1 VVEPERHPR
10 LGYAMA
16 LTAASLWAVNGV
28 VSKVIIESGDVPS
41 QRLTEVRT
49 TGAFLLL
56 FAALALVRPA
66 SLRVRRAELPTLLI
80 FGLLGLAF
88 VQWFYFEAISR
99 LDIGVALLI
108 QYVAPVLVALW
119 ARFAYH
125 EPVRR
130 RIWAALALSIV
141 GISLLVQLWDGL
153 TLDGLGVAAALGS
166 AVTFAVYILSAE
178 RAVTRRDPV
187 SLVCYGFL
195 LASIFWAIV
204 QPLHSF
210 PIERV
215 DDSVSL
221 LGRLEDLSLP
231 VWLLMAWMVVLGT
244 IIPFAL
250 LAASLR
256 HIPASRAAITA
267 MFEPVAATAF
277 AYAWLGESLTAWQL
291 VGALV
296 VLGAIILAQ
305 TAR

>member
-1 VVEPERHPR
+1 VAESHRRPG
-10 LGYAMA
+10 LGYAMV
-16 LTAASLWAVNGV
+16 LAAATLWAFNGV
-28 VSKVIIESGDVPS
+28 VSKVIIDSGNVPA

-49 TGAFLLL
+49 TGAFVVL
-56 FAALALVRPA
+56 FAFLALTKRE
-66 SLRVRRAELPTLLI
+66 SLRLRRGELPILLT
-80 FGLLGLAF
+80 FGVLGLAL

-108 QYVAPVLVALW
+108 QYIAPVLVALW

-130 RIWAALALSIV
+130 RIWAALVLSV
-141 GISLLVQLWDGL
+141 LGIALLVQLWDGL

-166 AVTFAVYILSAE
+166 ALTFAVYILSAE
-178 RAVTRRDPV
+178 RAVVRRDPV

-195 LASIFWAIV
+195 FASVFWAIV
-204 QPLHSF
+204 QPLTSF
-210 PIERV
+210 PIDLV

-221 LGRLEDLSLP
+221 LGRLQDLSLP
-231 VWLLMAWMVVLGT
+231 VWLLMTWMVVLGT
-244 IIPFAL
+244 TVPFAL

-267 MFEPVAATAF
+267 MFEPVAATAL
-277 AYAWLGESLTAWQL
+277 AYAWLGESLTAYQL
-291 VGALV
+291 AGAIV
-296 VLGAIILAQ
+296 VLAAIVLAQ

>member
-1 VVEPERHPR
+1 VAESAPHPR
-10 LGYAMA
+10 LGYAMVLA
-16 LTAASLWAVNGV
+16 AASLWAINGV
-28 VSKVIIESGDVPS
+28 ISKVIIESGDVPA

-49 TGAFLLL
+49 TGAFILL
-56 FAALALVRPA
+56 FLALAVARPGN
-66 SLRVRRAELPTLLI
+66 LRVRREELPVLLT
-80 FGLLGLAF
+80 FGVLGLAF

-119 ARFAYH
+119 ARFVYH

-130 RIWAALALSIV
+130 RIWAALALSIL
-141 GISLLVQLWDGL
+141 GIALLVQLWEGL

-166 AVTFAVYILSAE
+166 AITFAVYVLSAE
-178 RAVTRRDPV
+178 RAVLRRDPV

-204 QPLHSF
+204 QPLQSF
-210 PIERV
+210 PIGRV
-215 DDSVSL
+215 DESVSL

-231 VWLLMAWMVVLGT
+231 VWLLMTWMVVLGT

-256 HIPASRAAITA
+256 HIPASRASITA
-267 MFEPVAATAF
+267 MFEPVAATVF
-277 AYAWLGESLTAWQL
+277 AYAWLGESLTAAQL

-296 VLGAIILAQ
+296 VLAAIVLAQ

>member
-1 VVEPERHPR
+1 VAESERHPR
-10 LGYAMA
+10 LGYGMA
-16 LTAASLWAVNGV
+16 FTAATLWAVNGV
-28 VSKVIIESGDVPS
+28 ISKVIIESGEIAAP
-41 QRLTEVRT
+41 RLTEVRT
-49 TGAFLLL
+49 TGAFLMLA
-56 FAALALVRPA
+56 AALLLVRPQ
-66 SLRVRRAELPTLLI
+66 SLRIRRGELPVLLT
-80 FGLLGLAF
+80 FGVLGLAF

-108 QYVAPVLVALW
+108 QYIAPVLVALW

-130 RIWAALALSIV
+130 RIWAALALSIL
-141 GISLLVQLWDGL
+141 GIALLVELWSGL

-178 RAVTRRDPV
+178 RAVIRRDPV

-195 LASIFWAIV
+195 LASIFWAV
-204 QPLHSF
+204 LQPWTSF
-210 PIERV
+210 PVELV
-215 DDSVSL
+215 DESVSL

-231 VWLLMAWMVVLGT
+231 VWLLMGWMVVLGT
-244 IIPFAL
+244 IVPFAL

-267 MFEPVAATAF
+267 MFEPVAATVFAF
-277 AYAWLGESLTAWQL
+277 AWLGESLTAFQL
-291 VGALV
+291 IGGLV
-296 VLGAIILAQ
+296 VLGAILLAQ

>member
-1 VVEPERHPR
+1 VAESHRRPG
-10 LGYAMA
+10 LGYAMV
-16 LTAASLWAVNGV
+16 LAAATLWAFNGV
-28 VSKVIIESGDVPS
+28 VSKVIIESGDVPA

-49 TGAFLLL
+49 TGAFVVL
-56 FAALALVRPA
+56 FAFLALTKRE
-66 SLRVRRAELPTLLI
+66 SLRLRRGELPILLT
-80 FGLLGLAF
+80 FGVLGLAL

-108 QYVAPVLVALW
+108 QYIAPVLVALW

-130 RIWAALALSIV
+130 RIWAALVLSV
-141 GISLLVQLWDGL
+141 LGIALLVQLWDGL

-166 AVTFAVYILSAE
+166 ALTFAVYILSAE
-178 RAVTRRDPV
+178 RAVVRRDPV

-195 LASIFWAIV
+195 FASVFWAIV
-204 QPLHSF
+204 QPLTSF
-210 PIERV
+210 PIDLV

-221 LGRLEDLSLP
+221 LGRLQDLSLP
-231 VWLLMAWMVVLGT
+231 VWLLMTWMVVLGT
-244 IIPFAL
+244 TVPFAL

-267 MFEPVAATAF
+267 MFEPVAATAL
-277 AYAWLGESLTAWQL
+277 AYAWLGESLTAYQL
-291 VGALV
+291 AGAIV
-296 VLGAIILAQ
+296 VLAAIVLAQ

>member
-1 VVEPERHPR
+1 VAESARHPR

-16 LTAASLWAVNGV
+16 LAAASLWAINGV
-28 VSKVIIESGDVPS
+28 VSKVIIESGSIPA

-49 TGAFLLL
+49 TGAFALL
-56 FAALALVRPA
+56 FAALALARRR
-66 SLRVRRAELPTLLI
+66 SLRIRRGEVPVLLA
-80 FGLLGLAF
+80 FGVLGLAF

-119 ARFAYH
+119 ARLAYH

-130 RIWAALALSIV
+130 RIWGALALSIL
-141 GISLLVQLWDGL
+141 GIALLVELWNGL
-153 TLDGLGVAAALGS
+153 TLDGVGVAASLGS
-166 AVTFAVYILSAE
+166 AITFAVYVLSAE

-195 LASIFWAIV
+195 LASIFWALV

-210 PIERV
+210 PFALV
-215 DDSVSL
+215 DESVSL
-221 LGRLEDLSLP
+221 LGRLADVSLP

-244 IIPFAL
+244 IVPFAL

-267 MFEPVAATAF
+267 MFEPVAATLF
-277 AYAWLGESLTAWQL
+277 AYAWLGEALTAAQL
-291 VGALV
+291 IGALV
-296 VLGAIILAQ
+296 VLGAIVLAQ

>member
-1 VVEPERHPR
+1 VAESVRHPR

-16 LTAASLWAVNGV
+16 LAAASLWAINGV
-28 VSKVIIESGDVPS
+28 ISKVIIESGGVPA

-56 FAALALVRPA
+56 FIALALARPA
-66 SLRVRRAELPTLLI
+66 SLRVRREELPILLT
-80 FGLLGLAF
+80 FGVLGLAF

-119 ARFAYH
+119 ARFVYH

-130 RIWAALALSIV
+130 RIWAALALSIL
-141 GISLLVQLWDGL
+141 GIALLVQLWEGL

-166 AVTFAVYILSAE
+166 AITFAVYVLSAE
-178 RAVTRRDPV
+178 RAVVRRDPV

-195 LASIFWAIV
+195 LASVFWAVV
-204 QPLHSF
+204 QPLQSF
-210 PIERV
+210 PFGRV
-215 DDSVSL
+215 DESVSL
-221 LGRLEDLSLP
+221 LGRLEGLSLP
-231 VWLLMAWMVVLGT
+231 VWLLMTWMVVLGT

-267 MFEPVAATAF
+267 MFEPVAATVF
-277 AYAWLGESLTAWQL
+277 AYAWLGESLTAAQL

-296 VLGAIILAQ
+296 VLGAIVLAQ

>member
-1 VVEPERHPR
+1 VAESARHPR

-16 LTAASLWAVNGV
+16 LAAASLWAINGV
-28 VSKVIIESGDVPS
+28 VSKVIIESGSVPA

-49 TGAFLLL
+49 TGAFALL
-56 FAALALVRPA
+56 FAALALARRH
-66 SLRVRRAELPTLLI
+66 SLRIRRGEVPVLLA
-80 FGLLGLAF
+80 FGVLGLAF

-119 ARFAYH
+119 ARLAYH

-130 RIWAALALSIV
+130 RIWGALALSIL
-141 GISLLVQLWDGL
+141 GIALLVELWNGL
-153 TLDGLGVAAALGS
+153 TLDGVGVAASLGS
-166 AVTFAVYILSAE
+166 AITFAVYVLSAE

-195 LASIFWAIV
+195 LASIFWALV

-210 PIERV
+210 PFALV
-215 DDSVSL
+215 DESVSL
-221 LGRLEDLSLP
+221 LGRLADVSLP

-244 IIPFAL
+244 IVPFAL

-267 MFEPVAATAF
+267 MFEPVAATLF
-277 AYAWLGESLTAWQL
+277 AYAWLGEALTAAQL
-291 VGALV
+291 IGALV
-296 VLGAIILAQ
+296 VLGAIVLAQ

>member
-1 VVEPERHPR
+1 MAESARHPR

-16 LTAASLWAVNGV
+16 LTAAALWAVNGV
-28 VSKVIIESGDVPS
+28 VSKVIIESGGVSS

-56 FAALALVRPA
+56 FAVLVVFRPET
-66 SLRVRRAELPTLLI
+66 LRVRRSELPVLLT
-80 FGLLGLAF
+80 FGVLGLAF

-130 RIWAALALSIV
+130 RIWASLALSV
-141 GISLLVQLWDGL
+141 LGIALLVQLWEGL

-166 AVTFAVYILSAE
+166 AITFAVYILAAE

-195 LASIFWAIV
+195 LASVFWAVI
-204 QPLHSF
+204 QPLWSF
-210 PIERV
+210 PIELV
-215 DDSVSL
+215 DESVSL
-221 LGRLEDLSLP
+221 LGRLEDISLP

-267 MFEPVAATAF
+267 MFEPVAATIF
-277 AYAWLGESLTAWQL
+277 AYAWLGESLTAAQL
-291 VGALV
+291 IGAFV
-296 VLGAIILAQ
+296 VLAAILLAQ

>member
-1 VVEPERHPR
+1 VAESERHPR
-10 LGYAMA
+10 LGYGMA
-16 LTAASLWAVNGV
+16 FTAATLWAVNGV
-28 VSKVIIESGDVPS
+28 ISKVIIESGGIAAP
-41 QRLTEVRT
+41 RLTEVRT
-49 TGAFLLL
+49 TGAFLILA
-56 FAALALVRPA
+56 AALALVRPE
-66 SLRVRRAELPTLLI
+66 SLRVRRSELPVLLT
-80 FGLLGLAF
+80 FGVLGLAF

-108 QYVAPVLVALW
+108 QYIAPVLVALW

-130 RIWAALALSIV
+130 RIWAALALSIL
-141 GISLLVQLWDGL
+141 GIALLVELWSGL

-195 LASIFWAIV
+195 LASIFWAV
-204 QPLHSF
+204 LQPWTSF
-210 PIERV
+210 PVERV
-215 DDSVSL
+215 DESVSL

-231 VWLLMAWMVVLGT
+231 VWLLMGWMVVLGT
-244 IIPFAL
+244 IVPFAL

-267 MFEPVAATAF
+267 MFEPVAATVF
-277 AYAWLGESLTAWQL
+277 AYAWLGESLTAFQL
-291 VGALV
+291 IGALV
-296 VLGAIILAQ
+296 VLGAILLAQ

>member
-1 VVEPERHPR
+1 VAESERHPR
-10 LGYAMA
+10 LGYGMA
-16 LTAASLWAVNGV
+16 FTAATLWAVNGV
-28 VSKVIIESGDVPS
+28 ISKVIIESGGIAAP
-41 QRLTEVRT
+41 RLTEVRT
-49 TGAFLLL
+49 TGAFLILA
-56 FAALALVRPA
+56 AALALARPE
-66 SLRVRRAELPTLLI
+66 SLRVRRSELPVLLT
-80 FGLLGLAF
+80 FGVLGLAF

-108 QYVAPVLVALW
+108 QYIAPVLVALW

-130 RIWAALALSIV
+130 RIWAALALSIL
-141 GISLLVQLWDGL
+141 GIALLVELWSGL

-195 LASIFWAIV
+195 LASIFWAIL
-204 QPLHSF
+204 QPWTSF
-210 PIERV
+210 PVERV
-215 DDSVSL
+215 DESVSL
-221 LGRLEDLSLP
+221 LGRVEDLSLP
-231 VWLLMAWMVVLGT
+231 VWLLMGWMVVLGT
-244 IIPFAL
+244 IVPFAL

-267 MFEPVAATAF
+267 MFEPVAATVF
-277 AYAWLGESLTAWQL
+277 AYAWLGESLTAFQL
-291 VGALV
+291 IGALV
-296 VLGAIILAQ
+296 VLGAILLAQ

>member
-1 VVEPERHPR
+1 VAESERHPR
-10 LGYAMA
+10 LGYGMA
-16 LTAASLWAVNGV
+16 FTAATLWAVNGV
-28 VSKVIIESGDVPS
+28 ISKVIIESGGIAAP
-41 QRLTEVRT
+41 RLTEVRT
-49 TGAFLLL
+49 TGAFLILA
-56 FAALALVRPA
+56 AALALARPE
-66 SLRVRRAELPTLLI
+66 SLRVRRSELPVLLT
-80 FGLLGLAF
+80 FGVLGLAF

-108 QYVAPVLVALW
+108 QYIAPVLVALW

-130 RIWAALALSIV
+130 RIWAALALSIL
-141 GISLLVQLWDGL
+141 GIALLVELWSGL

-195 LASIFWAIV
+195 LASIFWAIL
-204 QPLHSF
+204 QPWTSF
-210 PIERV
+210 PVERV
-215 DDSVSL
+215 DESISL

-231 VWLLMAWMVVLGT
+231 VWLLMGWMVVLGT
-244 IIPFAL
+244 IVPFAL

-267 MFEPVAATAF
+267 MFEPVAATVF
-277 AYAWLGESLTAWQL
+277 AYAWLGESLTAFQL
-291 VGALV
+291 IGALV
-296 VLGAIILAQ
+296 VLGAILLAQ

>member
-1 VVEPERHPR
+1 MPESERHPR
-10 LGYAMA
+10 LGYAMV

-28 VSKVIIESGDVPS
+28 VSKVIIESGGSPA

-49 TGAFLLL
+49 TGGFLLL
-56 FAALALVRPA
+56 AGAIALTRPE
-66 SLRVRRAELPTLLI
+66 SLRVRRAELPVLLV
-80 FGLLGLAF
+80 FGVLGLAF

-108 QYVAPVLVALW
+108 QYIAPVLVALW

-130 RIWAALALSIV
+130 RIWAALGLSIV
-141 GISLLVQLWDGL
+141 GIALLVQLWQGL

-166 AVTFAVYILSAE
+166 AVTFAVYVLSAE
-178 RAVTRRDPV
+178 RAVTRRDPI

-195 LASIFWAIV
+195 FASIFWAV
-204 QPLHSF
+204 LQPWTSF
-210 PIERV
+210 PMGLV
-215 DDSVSL
+215 DESVSL
-221 LGRLEDLSLP
+221 LGRLDDISLP
-231 VWLLMAWMVVLGT
+231 VWLLMGWMVILGT
-244 IIPFAL
+244 IVPFAL

-267 MFEPVAATAF
+267 MFEPVAATVFAF
-277 AYAWLGESLTAWQL
+277 AWLGESLTAFQL

-296 VLGAIILAQ
+296 VLGAIVLAQ

>member
-1 VVEPERHPR
+1 MAESVRHPR
-10 LGYAMA
+10 LGYAMVLA
-16 LTAASLWAVNGV
+16 AASLWAINGV
-28 VSKVIIESGDVPS
+28 ISKVIIESGGVPA

-49 TGAFLLL
+49 TGSFVVLFL
-56 FAALALVRPA
+56 ALALARPA
-66 SLRVRRAELPTLLI
+66 SLRVRREELPVLLT
-80 FGLLGLAF
+80 FGVLGLAF
-88 VQWFYFEAISR
+88 VQWLYFEAISR

-119 ARFAYH
+119 ARFVYH

-130 RIWAALALSIV
+130 RIWAALALSIL
-141 GISLLVQLWDGL
+141 GIALLVQLWEGL

-166 AVTFAVYILSAE
+166 AITFAVYVLSAE
-178 RAVTRRDPV
+178 RAVLRRDPV

-204 QPLHSF
+204 QPLQSF
-210 PIERV
+210 PFGLV
-215 DDSVSL
+215 DESVSL

-231 VWLLMAWMVVLGT
+231 VWLLMTWMVVLGT

-267 MFEPVAATAF
+267 MFEPVAATVF
-277 AYAWLGESLTAWQL
+277 AYAWLGESLTAAQL

-296 VLGAIILAQ
+296 VLGAIVLAQ

>member
-1 VVEPERHPR
+1 
-10 LGYAMA
+10 MA
-16 LTAASLWAVNGV
+16 LTAATLWAINGV
-28 VSKVIIESGDVPS
+28 VSKVIIASGDVPA

-49 TGAFLLL
+49 TGAFALLVV
-56 FAALALVRPA
+56 ALALARPE
-66 SLRVRRAELPTLLI
+66 SLGVRRAEVPTLLA
-80 FGLLGLAF
+80 FGVLGLAF

-108 QYVAPVLVALW
+108 QYVAPVVVALW

-130 RIWAALALSIV
+130 RIWAALALSIL
-141 GISLLVQLWDGL
+141 GIALLVELWQGL

-166 AVTFAVYILSAE
+166 AITFAVYVLTAE

-195 LASIFWAIV
+195 LASVFWAVV
-204 QPLHSF
+204 QPLHTF
-210 PIERV
+210 PIELV

-221 LGRLEDLSLP
+221 LGRLEDVALP
-231 VWLLMAWMVVLGT
+231 VWLLMAWMVLLGT
-244 IIPFAL
+244 IVPFAL

-267 MFEPVAATAF
+267 MFEPVAATVF
-277 AYAWLGESLTAWQL
+277 AYAWLAESLSAAQL
-291 VGALV
+291 LGAFV
-296 VLGAIILAQ
+296 VLSGIILAQ

>member
-1 VVEPERHPR
+1 
-10 LGYAMA
+10 MA
-16 LTAASLWAVNGV
+16 LAAATLWAFNGV
-28 VSKVIIESGDVPS
+28 VSKVIIESGHVPA

-49 TGAFLLL
+49 TGSFALL
-56 FAALALVRPA
+56 FVVLALTRPA
-66 SLRVRRAELPTLLI
+66 TLRVRREELPVLLT
-80 FGLLGLAF
+80 FGVLGLAF

-130 RIWAALALSIV
+130 RIWASLALSIT
-141 GISLLVQLWDGL
+141 GIALLVQLWNGL

-166 AVTFAVYILSAE
+166 AVSFSIYVLAAE
-178 RAVTRRDPV
+178 RAVTRRDPI

-195 LASIFWAIV
+195 LAAVFWAVV
-204 QPLHSF
+204 QPLWSF
-210 PIERV
+210 PADRV

-221 LGRLEDLSLP
+221 LGRLSELSLP

-244 IIPFAL
+244 MVPFVL
-250 LAASLR
+250 LAGSLR

-267 MFEPVAATAF
+267 MFEPVAATVF
-277 AYAWLGESLTAWQL
+277 AYAWLGESLTTAQFA
-291 VGALV
+291 GALV
-296 VLGAIILAQ
+296 VLGAIVLAQ

>member
-1 VVEPERHPR
+1 VRHPR

-16 LTAASLWAVNGV
+16 LSAATLWAFNGV
-28 VSKVIIESGDVPS
+28 VSKVIIESGGIDAE
-41 QRLTEVRT
+41 RLTEVRT

-56 FAALALVRPA
+56 VAALVFTRPG
-66 SLRVRRAELPTLLI
+66 SLRLRRSELPMLLV
-80 FGLLGLAF
+80 FGVLGLAF
-88 VQWFYFEAISR
+88 VQWFYFVAISR

-108 QYVAPVLVALW
+108 QYIAPVLVALW
-119 ARFAYH
+119 ARLAYH

-130 RIWAALALSIV
+130 RIWAALALSIA
-141 GISLLVQLWDGL
+141 GIALLVELWNGL

-178 RAVTRRDPV
+178 RAVVRRDPV

-195 LASIFWAIV
+195 LASIFWAV
-204 QPLHSF
+204 LEPWTSF
-210 PIERV
+210 PAERV
-215 DDSVSL
+215 DETVSL
-221 LGRLEDLSLP
+221 LGRLEDVSLP
-231 VWLLMAWMVVLGT
+231 VWLLMSWMVVLGT
-244 IIPFAL
+244 IVPFAL

-267 MFEPVAATAF
+267 MFEPVAATGLAF
-277 AYAWLGESLTAWQL
+277 AWLGESLTAFQL

-296 VLGAIILAQ
+296 VLVAIVLAQ

>member
-1 VVEPERHPR
+1 MAESPRHPR
-10 LGYAMA
+10 LGYA
-16 LTAASLWAVNGV
+16 LVLVAATLWAINGV
-28 VSKVIIESGDVPS
+28 ISKVIIESGHVPA

-49 TGAFLLL
+49 TGSFTLL
-56 FAALALVRPA
+56 FVVLALTRPD
-66 SLRVRRAELPTLLI
+66 SLRVRREELPVLLT
-80 FGLLGLAF
+80 FGVLGLAF

-130 RIWAALALSIV
+130 RIWASLALSIM
-141 GISLLVQLWDGL
+141 GIALLVQLWQGL

-166 AVTFAVYILSAE
+166 AVTFAVYVLSAE
-178 RAVTRRDPV
+178 RAVTRRDPL

-195 LASIFWAIV
+195 LASLFWALV
-204 QPLHSF
+204 QPLWTF
-210 PIERV
+210 PAERA
-215 DDSVSL
+215 DDTVSL
-221 LGRLEDLSLP
+221 LGRLEDLSAP

-244 IIPFAL
+244 MVPFVL

-267 MFEPVAATAF
+267 MFEPVAATVF
-277 AYAWLGESLTAWQL
+277 AYLWLGESLTALQFA
-291 VGALV
+291 GALV
-296 VLGAIILAQ
+296 VLAAIVLAQ

>member
-1 VVEPERHPR
+1 VAESERHPR
-10 LGYAMA
+10 LGYGMA
-16 LTAASLWAVNGV
+16 FTAATLWAVNGV
-28 VSKVIIESGDVPS
+28 ISKVIIESGEIAAP
-41 QRLTEVRT
+41 RLTEVRT
-49 TGAFLLL
+49 TGAFLMLA
-56 FAALALVRPA
+56 AALLLVRPQ
-66 SLRVRRAELPTLLI
+66 SLRIRRGELPVLLT
-80 FGLLGLAF
+80 FGVLGLAF

-108 QYVAPVLVALW
+108 QYIAPVLVALW

-130 RIWAALALSIV
+130 RIWVALALSIL
-141 GISLLVQLWDGL
+141 GIALLVELWSGL

-195 LASIFWAIV
+195 LASIFWAV
-204 QPLHSF
+204 LQPWTSF
-210 PIERV
+210 PVELV
-215 DDSVSL
+215 DESVSL

-231 VWLLMAWMVVLGT
+231 VWLLMGWMVVLGT
-244 IIPFAL
+244 IVPFAL

-267 MFEPVAATAF
+267 MFEPVAATVFAF
-277 AYAWLGESLTAWQL
+277 AWLGESLTAFQL
-291 VGALV
+291 IGGLV
-296 VLGAIILAQ
+296 VLGAILLAQ

>member
-1 VVEPERHPR
+1 MV
-10 LGYAMA
+10 LS
-16 LTAASLWAVNGV
+16 AASLWAVNGV
-28 VSKVIIESGDVPS
+28 VSKVIIESGGIAA

-49 TGAFLLL
+49 TGAFVLLAATL
-56 FAALALVRPA
+56 ALARPET
-66 SLRVRRAELPTLLI
+66 LRVRRRELPVLLA
-80 FGLLGLAF
+80 FGILGLAF

-108 QYVAPVLVALW
+108 QYIAPVLVALW

-130 RIWAALALSIV
+130 RIWAALALSIL
-141 GISLLVQLWDGL
+141 GIALLVELWSGL

-166 AVTFAVYILSAE
+166 ATTFAVYVLTAE

-195 LASIFWAIV
+195 LAAVCWAVV
-204 QPLHSF
+204 QPWSSF
-210 PIERV
+210 PFELV
-215 DDSVSL
+215 DESVSL
-221 LGRLEDLSLP
+221 LGRLADVSLP
-231 VWLLMAWMVVLGT
+231 VWGLMVWMVVLGT
-244 IIPFAL
+244 IVPFAL

-267 MFEPVAATAF
+267 MFEPVAATLFAF
-277 AYAWLGESLTAWQL
+277 AWLGETLNELQL
-291 VGALV
+291 VGAV
-296 VLGAIILAQ
+296 TVLAAIVLAQ

>member
-1 VVEPERHPR
+1 MV
-10 LGYAMA
+10 

-28 VSKVIIESGDVPS
+28 ISKVIIESGDVPA

-56 FAALALVRPA
+56 AATLALTRRE
-66 SLRVRRAELPTLLI
+66 SLRVRRAELPTLLT
-80 FGLLGLAF
+80 FGVLGLAL
-88 VQWFYFEAISR
+88 VQWLYFEAISR

-108 QYVAPVLVALW
+108 QYIAPVFVALW

-130 RIWAALALSIV
+130 RIWAALALSIL
-141 GISLLVQLWDGL
+141 GIALLVELWHGL

-166 AVTFAVYILSAE
+166 ATTFAVYVLSAE

-195 LASIFWAIV
+195 LASIFWAVV
-204 QPLHSF
+204 QPWSSF
-210 PIERV
+210 PAELI
-215 DDSVSL
+215 DDSISL
-221 LGRLEDLSLP
+221 LGRLEHLSLP

-244 IIPFAL
+244 IVPFAL
-250 LAASLR
+250 LAASLQ
-256 HIPASRAAITA
+256 HLSASRAAITA
-267 MFEPVAATAF
+267 MFEPVAATAVAF
-277 AYAWLGESLTAWQL
+277 AWLGEALTEFQL
-291 VGALV
+291 IGAVV
-296 VLGAIILAQ
+296 VLAAILLAQ

>member
-1 VVEPERHPR
+1 MV
-10 LGYAMA
+10 
-16 LTAASLWAVNGV
+16 LTAAALWAVNGV
-28 VSKVIIESGDVPS
+28 VSKVIIESGDVS
-41 QRLTEVRT
+41 AQRLTEVRT
-49 TGAFLLL
+49 TGAFVLL
-56 FAALALVRPA
+56 FLALVLSRPGL
-66 SLRVRRAELPTLLI
+66 LRVRREELPVLLT
-80 FGLLGLAF
+80 FGILGLAF

-119 ARFAYH
+119 ARFVYD

-130 RIWAALALSIV
+130 RIWAALALSIL
-141 GISLLVQLWDGL
+141 GIALLVELWNGL

-166 AVTFAVYILSAE
+166 ATTFAVYVLSAE

-195 LASIFWAIV
+195 LAALFWAV
-204 QPLHSF
+204 LQPWTSF
-210 PIERV
+210 PFERV
-215 DDSVSL
+215 DESVSL
-221 LGRLEDLSLP
+221 LGRLADDSLP
-231 VWLLMAWMVVLGT
+231 VWLLMTWMVVLGT
-244 IIPFAL
+244 IVPFAL

-277 AYAWLGESLTAWQL
+277 AYAWLGESLTAYQL
-291 VGALV
+291 IGALV
-296 VLGAIILAQ
+296 VLMAILLAQ

>member
-1 VVEPERHPR
+1 MV
-10 LGYAMA
+10 
-16 LTAASLWAVNGV
+16 LTAAGLWAVNGV
-28 VSKVIIESGDVPS
+28 ISKVIIESGNIPA

-56 FAALALVRPA
+56 AAVLAASRPG
-66 SLRVRRAELPTLLI
+66 SLRVRRTELPMLLT
-80 FGLLGLAF
+80 FGVLGLAL

-130 RIWAALALSIV
+130 RIWAALALSIL
-141 GISLLVQLWDGL
+141 GIALLVELWNGL

-166 AVTFAVYILSAE
+166 ATTFAVYVLTAE
-178 RAVTRRDPV
+178 RAIERRDPV

-195 LASIFWAIV
+195 LASIFWALV
-204 QPLHSF
+204 QPWTSF
-210 PIERV
+210 PFGLV
-215 DDSVSL
+215 DESISL
-221 LGRLEDLSLP
+221 LGRLGDVSLP
-231 VWLLMAWMVVLGT
+231 VWLLMTWMVVLGT
-244 IIPFAL
+244 IVPFAL

-267 MFEPVAATAF
+267 MFEPVAATVFAF
-277 AYAWLGESLTAWQL
+277 AWLGEALTEFQL
-291 VGALV
+291 VGAFV
-296 VLGAIILAQ
+296 VLTAILLAQ

>member
-1 VVEPERHPR
+1 VAESERHPR
-10 LGYAMA
+10 LGYGMA
-16 LTAASLWAVNGV
+16 FTAATLWAVNGV
-28 VSKVIIESGDVPS
+28 ISKVIIESGGIAAP
-41 QRLTEVRT
+41 RLTEVRT
-49 TGAFLLL
+49 TGAFLVLA
-56 FAALALVRPA
+56 AALALVRPK
-66 SLRVRRAELPTLLI
+66 SLRVRRRELPVLLT
-80 FGLLGLAF
+80 FGVLGLAF

-108 QYVAPVLVALW
+108 QYIAPVLVALW

-130 RIWAALALSIV
+130 RIWAALAFSIV
-141 GISLLVQLWDGL
+141 GIALLVELWSGL

-166 AVTFAVYILSAE
+166 AATFAIYILSAE

-195 LASIFWAIV
+195 LASIFWAIL
-204 QPLHSF
+204 QPWTSF
-210 PIERV
+210 PVELV
-215 DDSVSL
+215 DESVSL

-231 VWLLMAWMVVLGT
+231 VWLLMGWMVVLGT
-244 IIPFAL
+244 IVPFAL

-267 MFEPVAATAF
+267 MFEPVAATVF
-277 AYAWLGESLTAWQL
+277 AYAWLGESLTAFQL
-291 VGALV
+291 IGGLV
-296 VLGAIILAQ
+296 VLGAILLAQ

>member
-1 VVEPERHPR
+1 VAESHRHPR
-10 LGYAMA
+10 LGYA
-16 LTAASLWAVNGV
+16 LVLIAATLWAFNGV
-28 VSKVIIESGDVPS
+28 VSKVIIESGHVPA

-49 TGAFLLL
+49 TGSFLLL
-56 FAALALVRPA
+56 FVVLALTRPD
-66 SLRVRRAELPTLLI
+66 SLRVRREELPVLLT
-80 FGLLGLAF
+80 FGVLGLAF

-130 RIWAALALSIV
+130 RIWASLALSIV
-141 GISLLVQLWDGL
+141 GIALLVQLWQGL

-166 AVTFAVYILSAE
+166 AVTFAVYVLSAE
-178 RAVTRRDPV
+178 RAVTHRDPV

-195 LASIFWAIV
+195 LASLFWAVV
-204 QPLHSF
+204 QPLWTF
-210 PIERV
+210 PAERV
-215 DDSVSL
+215 DESVSL
-221 LGRLEDLSLP
+221 LGRLEDLSAP

-244 IIPFAL
+244 TVPFAL

-267 MFEPVAATAF
+267 MFEPVAATVF
-277 AYAWLGESLTAWQL
+277 AYLWLGESLTTLQFA
-291 VGALV
+291 GALV
-296 VLGAIILAQ
+296 VLAAIVLAQ

>member
-1 VVEPERHPR
+1 VAESERHPR
-10 LGYAMA
+10 LGYGMA
-16 LTAASLWAVNGV
+16 FTAATLWAVNGV
-28 VSKVIIESGDVPS
+28 ISKVIIESGGIAAP
-41 QRLTEVRT
+41 RLTEVRT
-49 TGAFLLL
+49 TGAFLMLA
-56 FAALALVRPA
+56 AALLLARPE
-66 SLRVRRAELPTLLI
+66 SLRIRRSELPVLLT
-80 FGLLGLAF
+80 FGVLGLAF

-108 QYVAPVLVALW
+108 QYIAPVLVALW

-130 RIWAALALSIV
+130 RIWAALALSIL
-141 GISLLVQLWDGL
+141 GIALLVELWSGL

-195 LASIFWAIV
+195 LASIFWAV
-204 QPLHSF
+204 LQPWTSF
-210 PIERV
+210 PVELV
-215 DDSVSL
+215 DESVSL

-231 VWLLMAWMVVLGT
+231 VWLLMGWMVVLGT
-244 IIPFAL
+244 IVPFAL

-267 MFEPVAATAF
+267 MFEPVAATVFAF
-277 AYAWLGESLTAWQL
+277 AWLGESLTAFQL
-291 VGALV
+291 IGGLV
-296 VLGAIILAQ
+296 VLGAILLAQ